1 MADSSHEAVD
11 ATVTEQFIGQRE
23 DLLKLIEGRTLRIKK
38 QLKIMG
44 DRMPKL
50 RNTVAVFLAKRH
62 IAESVLI
69 KKKVEE

>member
-11 ATVTEQFIGQRE
+11 ATVTEQFVGQRE
-23 DLLKLIEGRTLRIKK
+23 DLLKLIEGRTLRIKR

-50 RNTVAVFLAKRH
+50 RNTIGVFLAKRQ
-62 IAESVLI
+62 IA
-69 KKKVEE
+69 K